1 MDNNLLLRKFEGR
14 TETSGKSGDKEKIE
28 NLNMNFIGYKP
39 EQKIHLND
47 KLKNQQLLDYDYSYV
62 SSIVKEEFNKNIN
75 FVPKYRQM
83 KKNNSHLKIYFN
95 KKSENPIKLIKINE
109 QDKTNTNEND
119 NKINMSNKT
128 DNNNHKLDNIDKNK
142 DILLPLINFSDKRRE
157 KNILNIKLKRI
168 KSYENKSDLKYNN
181 KSLKQ
186 DRPIKIKKI
195 VSNTNIKYK
204 QKINNSFQEKNKIKE
219 IFPLFNI
226 DKKKRL
232 RNNSKF
238 DISNKEKTYNK
249 LLVGYLDYRNNK
261 EKIKDKYSHDFYNE
275 NKNINNVQINL
286 NNNNKEKSS
295 LKKKYYDKTNNST
308 RNEERILYP
317 QKRKKE
323 YTSSDSIKNNLR
335 LKHKLSLISEE
346 EGYKKIEN
354 KNNITNDNNNQKN
367 DNFLKILMKQR
378 MLYQNKIPDNSRFKI
393 NPKTFVKIDINKI
406 I

>member
-14 TETSGKSGDKEKIE
+14 TETSGKSEDKEKIE
-28 NLNMNFIGYKP
+28 NLNINFIGYKP

-168 KSYENKSDLKYNN
+168 KSYENKSDLK
-181 KSLKQ
+181 
-186 DRPIKIKKI
+186 
-195 VSNTNIKYK
+195 
-204 QKINNSFQEKNKIKE
+204 
-219 IFPLFNI
+219 
-226 DKKKRL
+226 
-232 RNNSKF
+232 
-238 DISNKEKTYNK
+238 
-249 LLVGYLDYRNNK
+249 
-261 EKIKDKYSHDFYNE
+261 
-275 NKNINNVQINL
+275 
-286 NNNNKEKSS
+286 
-295 LKKKYYDKTNNST
+295 
-308 RNEERILYP
+308 
-317 QKRKKE
+317 
-323 YTSSDSIKNNLR
+323 
-335 LKHKLSLISEE
+335 
-346 EGYKKIEN
+346 
-354 KNNITNDNNNQKN
+354 
-367 DNFLKILMKQR
+367 
-378 MLYQNKIPDNSRFKI
+378 
-393 NPKTFVKIDINKI
+393 
-406 I
+406 